1 MATTQTLVNK
11 TLRGMRQFAMIIP
24 SATTT
29 ITDDYLLMI
38 LQFVNEAKEEI
49 EESGWA
55 WQALRQTITL
65 TLSAGTVDYDITI
78 AGSADVDTTDRSR
91 LLYETRL
98 GGYGTE
104 QFRLNDASL
113 PQVFD
118 VTDSTEGR
126 LIEKTVENMERM
138 HFQDNDEQGDP
149 QYFAIRSDGDSL
161 KFKVWPAPDG
171 ARTIKLRVYVPQAEL
186 TSADITTVL
195 SIPNRPVWTKA
206 LFKANEERGSELG
219 KEGSSLHTAYL
230 DAHGRAVAN
239 EQTPADSTVFLEK

>member
-1 MATTQTLVNK
+1 MATTQNLMNK

-24 SATTT
+24 DVTTST
-29 ITDDYLLMI
+29 TDEYLLMI

-65 TLSAGTVDYDITI
+65 TMVAGQVDYDLTI
-78 AGSADVDTTDRSR
+78 AGEADVDTTDRSR

-104 QFRLNDASL
+104 QFRLNDSSL

-118 VTDSTEGR
+118 VTTTSEGR
-126 LIEKTVENMERM
+126 LREKTVENLERM
-138 HFQDNDEQGDP
+138 HFTDNDESGDP
-149 QYFAIRSDGDSL
+149 QYFALRSDGDSL
-161 KFKVWPAPDG
+161 KLKVWPKPSDT
-171 ARTIKLRVYVPQAEL
+171 RTIKLRMYVPQAEL
-186 TSADITTVL
+186 TSADLTTVL

-219 KEGSSLHTAYL
+219 KEGSSLHIAYL
-230 DAHGRAVAN
+230 DAHGAAVAN
-239 EQTPADSTVFLEK
+239 EQTPADSTVFLDK